1 MKKILAFI
9 LIISIVGV
17 LASCGKE
24 KATTE
29 PKPKTCEQ
37 IEPCKIALQYATY
50 VEQGAEDKL
59 YKMEDRTGDN
69 KSYDS
74 LETAK
79 SYIPNDFQQY
89 KKQKIKKYGVLEYTL
104 TKNQSYLYKFK
115 YRIVTTLHTNSQ
127 GESKLVEELTYPLT
141 SERRVDMIITELAV
155 FSVTDLGLELL
166 ETAPGVSLE
175 TVQQKTQA
183 SFRVSKLFNK
193 NNEVTT

>member
-17 LASCGKE
+17 LASCEKE

-37 IEPCKIALQYATY
+37 IEPCKTALQYATY

-59 YKMEDRTGDN
+59 YEMEDHTGDN

-115 YRIVTTLHTNSQ
+115 YRNFRKNEDGIKELTTLIVHVYKKGGKYYPIEVFDYPDLKKTQ
-127 GESKLVEELTYPLT
+127 GDRK
-141 SERRVDMIITELAV
+141 
-155 FSVTDLGLELL
+155 LGLPQIYYSSMVVDKEK
-166 ETAPGVSLE
+166 ENFKP
-175 TVQQKTQA
+175 
-183 SFRVSKLFNK
+183 K
-193 NNEVTT
+193 NIEGE